1 MTHLDANGRPAQP
14 NLGAPDAWSE
24 KPGKGEYRVGR
35 GNPPLHTRFKP
46 GQSGNPS
53 GRRKGSRNLKSELEE
68 IMSKPITI
76 REGETE
82 RKLSLLAANVFVHGV
97 KGAKGDARS
106 TALFL
111 NYARQSG
118 YLEQEDTEAIE
129 SADRGGQDGS
139 AFPLT
144 PARTS
149 RPSDTLFEH
158 LDLNLLSQDEQIEL
172 SRLAEAIDSA
182 AGDITAL
189 STGDFEQVKYIVN
202 KGRGKGVTTH

>member
-1 MTHLDANGRPAQP
+1 MTRLGANGPPAQP
-14 NLGAPDAWSE
+14 NLGAPDARSE
-24 KPGKGEYRVGR
+24 KPEGEYRVGR

-111 NYARQSG
+111 NYAYQLG

-129 SADRGGQDGS
+129 SADRGGQDGN
-139 AFPLT
+139 AVPLT

-172 SRLAEAIDSA
+172 SRLAEVIDSA
-182 AGDITAL
+182 ADDITAL
-189 STGDFEQVKYIVN
+189 SAGDFEQVKYIVN
-202 KGRGKGVTTH
+202 KGRGKGITAH

>member
-1 MTHLDANGRPAQP
+1 MTHLGANDPSARP
-14 NLGAPDAWSE
+14 NLGAPDARSE
-24 KPGKGEYRVGR
+24 KPEGEYRVGR

-111 NYARQSG
+111 NYAYQLG

-129 SADRGGQDGS
+129 SADRGGQDRIVS
-139 AFPLT
+139 A
-144 PARTS
+144 RRS
-149 RPSDTLFEH
+149 HR
-158 LDLNLLSQDEQIEL
+158 
-172 SRLAEAIDSA
+172 
-182 AGDITAL
+182 
-189 STGDFEQVKYIVN
+189 
-202 KGRGKGVTTH
+202 

>member
-1 MTHLDANGRPAQP
+1 MTHIDANGHATQS
-14 NLGAPDAWSE
+14 NLGEPASGTE
-24 KPGKGEYRVGR
+24 KSCKGDYKIGR
-35 GNPPLHTRFKP
+35 GRPPLHSQFKP

-53 GRRKGSRNLKSELEE
+53 GRRKGSRNLKTELKE
-68 IMSKPITI
+68 IMSKMITI

-82 RKLSLLAANVFVHGV
+82 RKLSLPAANVFVHGV

-129 SADRGGQDGS
+129 SADRGGQDAS
-139 AFPLT
+139 VFPLT

-149 RPSDTLFEH
+149 RPSDPLFEH

-172 SRLAEAIDSA
+172 SRLAEVIDSA
-182 AGDITAL
+182 AGDITTL
-189 STGDFEQVKYIVN
+189 STGDFEQLKYIVD